1 MIEYLHELARRGGLD
16 KVSVTIT
23 PSGITYYMNK
33 RGYELS
39 HKYTYT
45 VLGSLYN
52 KDYAVKSELEQMAI
66 DLYKLATERGK
77 GGKDGSDNTTE
88 ESTSNQEG

>member
-1 MIEYLHELARRGGLD
+1 MIEYLHELARRGDLD

-39 HKYTYT
+39 HKYTYA
-45 VLGSLYN
+45 VLDSLYN
-52 KDYAVKSELEQMAI
+52 KDSAVTSDFAPLAI
-66 DLYKLATERGK
+66 DLYRLASE
-77 GGKDGSDNTTE
+77 GGKDGSDNTR
-88 ESTSNQEG
+88 

>member
-1 MIEYLHELARRGGLD
+1 MIEYLHELARRGDLD

-33 RGYELS
+33 RDYELS
-39 HKYTYT
+39 HKYTYAA
-45 VLGSLYN
+45 LDSLYN

-66 DLYKLATERGK
+66 DLCRLAAE

>member
-1 MIEYLHELARRGGLD
+1 MIEYLHELARRGDLD
-16 KVSVTIT
+16 RVSVTIT

-33 RGYELS
+33 RGYGLS
-39 HKYTYT
+39 HKYTYS
-45 VLGSLYN
+45 VLDSLYN

-66 DLYKLATERGK
+66 DLCRLAAE

>member
-1 MIEYLHELARRGGLD
+1 MIEYLHELARRGDLD

-33 RGYELS
+33 RSYALS
-39 HKYTYT
+39 HKYTYA
-45 VLGSLYN
+45 VLDSLYN
-52 KDYAVKSELEQMAI
+52 KDYAVKSELEQMAT
-66 DLYKLATERGK
+66 DLCRLAAE
-77 GGKDGSDNTTE
+77 GGKDGSYNTTE

>member
-1 MIEYLHELARRGGLD
+1 MIEYLHELARRGDLD

-39 HKYTYT
+39 HKYTYA
-45 VLGSLYN
+45 VLNSLYN

-66 DLYKLATERGK
+66 DLYRLANE
-77 GGKDGSDNTTE
+77 GGKDGSYNTTE

>member
-1 MIEYLHELARRGGLD
+1 MIEYLHELARRGDLD
-16 KVSVTIT
+16 MVSVTIT

-33 RGYELS
+33 RDYELL

-45 VLGSLYN
+45 ALDSLYN
-52 KDYAVKSELEQMAI
+52 KDYAVKSDLEQMAI
-66 DLYKLATERGK
+66 DLCRLVSE

>member
-1 MIEYLHELARRGGLD
+1 MIEYLHELARRGDLD

-39 HKYTYT
+39 HKYTYS
-45 VLGSLYN
+45 VLDSLYN

-66 DLYKLATERGK
+66 DLYRLASE
-77 GGKDGSDNTTE
+77 GGKDGSYSTTQE
-88 ESTSNQEG
+88 GTSNKEG